1 MEYHNNDKMGSEVK
15 VAGRRSDDRFSDKLS
30 FFLKNVKDDEN
41 SVSSLSKRLKDNHQD
56 SFMGA

>member
-1 MEYHNNDKMGSEVK
+1 MEYSKKNPIGSEVK

-41 SVSSLSKRLKDNHQD
+41 SVSSLSKR
-56 SFMGA
+56 